1 MDPSKHTFYTSTA
14 MLYKLNPK
22 LKIRRNTKCMN
33 IRFRKEKK
41 TKLVCSSNKKKKH
54 GREVSFCGKTDK
66 QVVVLIISRPK
77 AVLLI

>member
-1 MDPSKHTFYTSTA
+1 
-14 MLYKLNPK
+14 
-22 LKIRRNTKCMN
+22 MN